1 MCVVCPHTYADYTC
15 GLEPVRVLPQVPSAL
30 PSPALPM
37 ELMSSGGVCS
47 LRLVGV
53 GLLIPSDGAA
63 LRHRPHSFLEPPTGL
78 SLTPGVS
85 VFPSLPVSASLP
97 HPQFVLPAIT
107 SQMKHLHSYP
117 CQDLLVGL
125 LSDSESE

>member
-1 MCVVCPHTYADYTC
+1 MGVV
-15 GLEPVRVLPQVPSAL
+15 PQVPSAL

-37 ELMSSGGVCS
+37 ELMPPGAVCS
-47 LRLVGV
+47 LRLVGA
-53 GLLIPSDGAA
+53 GLFIPSDGTA
-63 LRHRPHSFLEPPTGL
+63 LRHRLHSFLEPPMGL

-97 HPQFVLPAIT
+97 HPRFVLPAIT
-107 SQMKHLHSYP
+107 TQMKHLYSHP

-125 LSDSESE
+125 LSRQ